1 MVEIRYFASVA
12 EAAGTPTELVAISD
26 GMTAG
31 QLRSQLAHQRP
42 GEFSRLVGISALL
55 VNGVSA
61 DDVTVLPERAKVDVL
76 PPFAGG

>member
-12 EAAGTPTELVAISD
+12 EAAGIPSEQVAVPEGI
-26 GMTAG
+26 TAG
-31 QLRSQLAHQRP
+31 QLRSHLAENMP
-42 GEFSRLVGISALL
+42 GEFSRLIGISALL

-61 DDVTVLPERAKVDVL
+61 DDITILPEKAKVDVL

>member
-12 EAAGTPTELVAISD
+12 EAAGTPREKVALPE

-31 QLRSQLAHQRP
+31 ELRSHLAQSRP

-61 DDVTVLPERAKVDVL
+61 DDVSVLPSAATVDVL

>member
-1 MVEIRYFASVA
+1 MVEVRYFASVA
-12 EAAGTPTELVAISD
+12 EAAGIPSETLPYED

-31 QLRSQLAHQRP
+31 QLRTQLKETRP
-42 GEFSRLVGISALL
+42 GEFSRLMGISALL

-61 DDVTVLPERAKVDVL
+61 DDITVLPTGARIDVL

>member
-12 EAAGTPTELVAISD
+12 EAAGVSSEHHPFRE

-31 QLRSQLAHQRP
+31 ELRSQLASNRP

-55 VNGVSA
+55 VNGVNA
-61 DDVTVLPERAKVDVL
+61 DDITVLPQQARVDVL

>member
-12 EAAGTPTELVAISD
+12 EAAGVSAEQLPYED

-31 QLRSQLAHQRP
+31 QLRSQLAENRK

-61 DDVTVLPERAKVDVL
+61 DDVTPLPTGARVDVL

>member
-1 MVEIRYFASVA
+1 MLEVRYFASVA
-12 EAAGTPTELVAISD
+12 EAAGTPAEQVAITH
-26 GMTAG
+26 GTTAG
-31 QLRSQLAHQRP
+31 QLRTHLAENRP